1 MLKVLRSKLFWVR
14 CKNLGFGEIIMKKLV
29 NAVLVSVIA
38 TLSGCSMYTAP
49 WDDASYQKA
58 PVYKEARVY
67 QKAPAPVN
75 SAVVVKK
82 APVLNAETNTN
93 KRVTSNVAAAKA
105 PVMKEKVINV
115 SRTESS
121 VPNVTRAV
129 SVVERPIEK
138 NVMII
143 PIE

>member
-1 MLKVLRSKLFWVR
+1 
-14 CKNLGFGEIIMKKLV
+14 MKKLV

-38 TLSGCSMYTAP
+38 TLSGCSIYTAP

-75 SAVVVKK
+75 SAVVKK

-93 KRVTSNVAAAKA
+93 KRVTSNVTAAQKA

-129 SVVERPIEK
+129 TVVEKPIEK

>member
-1 MLKVLRSKLFWVR
+1 M
-14 CKNLGFGEIIMKKLV
+14 GFGEIIMKKLV
-29 NAVLVSVIA
+29 NAVVVSLIA

-49 WDDASYQKA
+49 WDDTSYQKA

-93 KRVTSNVAAAKA
+93 KRVASNVAATKKA
-105 PVMKEKVINV
+105 TVMKEKVINV

-121 VPNVTRAV
+121 VPDVTRAV

-138 NVMII
+138 SVMII

>member
-1 MLKVLRSKLFWVR
+1 
-14 CKNLGFGEIIMKKLV
+14 MKKLV
-29 NAVLVSVIA
+29 NAVVVSLIA

-49 WDDASYQKA
+49 WDDTSYQKA

-75 SAVVVKK
+75 SAIVVKK

-93 KRVTSNVAAAKA
+93 KRVASNVAATKKA
-105 PVMKEKVINV
+105 TVMKEKVINV

-121 VPNVTRAV
+121 VPDVTRSV
-129 SVVERPIEK
+129 SVVEKPIEK
-138 NVMII
+138 SVMII